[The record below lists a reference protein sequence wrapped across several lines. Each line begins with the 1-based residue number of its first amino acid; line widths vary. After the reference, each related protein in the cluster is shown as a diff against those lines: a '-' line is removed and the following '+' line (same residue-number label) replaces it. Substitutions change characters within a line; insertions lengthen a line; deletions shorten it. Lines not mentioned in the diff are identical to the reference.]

1 MLRRLARCWPL
12 AWILALGCGAPA
24 GSTTAGPTE
33 FGTDG
38 ASSTGTS
45 DGDDTSATSDA
56 LVPGDDVV
64 FTIVKGA
71 HLQRGEEDDREVEVT
86 LNLPGASLDYASI
99 ELALALACPG
109 GTACDKLSRR
119 GALSVVVD
127 PGAPAAPVV
136 ELVRFFTPYGVP
148 GAWSVDLT
156 DLRPLLRGPTLLR
169 LRIDTEAY
177 LGGPDGDGWLVDAAL
192 VFTGG
197 TPAARVLEVTPLWNE
212 ELDYGDAPPPAWQA
226 EPIELSAVP
235 GASRY
240 ALRALVTGHGR
251 GNSEDCAERCAKE
264 HALGVDGVAELRV
277 IWRDDCATT
286 AIPDQL
292 GPWTDPRAGFCP
304 GAIVEPWIVELVGG
318 LEAGSYA
325 YDVEPYENTCWSWS
339 GSGCSGCVG
348 DATCGDGHPAPTILL
363 SALRIAYE

>member
-127 PGAPAAPVV
+127 PGAGVV
-136 ELVRFFTPYGVP
+136 QDWRIRAIT
-148 GAWSVDLT
+148 DLT
-156 DLRPLLRGPTLLR
+156 SSTK
-169 LRIDTEAY
+169 
-177 LGGPDGDGWLVDAAL
+177 AAED
-192 VFTGG
+192 VPVGS
-197 TPAARVLEVTPLWNE
+197 VLCLYWE
-212 ELDYGDAPPPAWQA
+212 G
-226 EPIELSAVP
+226 
-235 GASRY
+235 
-240 ALRALVTGHGR
+240 
-251 GNSEDCAERCAKE
+251 
-264 HALGVDGVAELRV
+264 
-277 IWRDDCATT
+277 
-286 AIPDQL
+286 
-292 GPWTDPRAGFCP
+292 
-304 GAIVEPWIVELVGG
+304 
-318 LEAGSYA
+318 
-325 YDVEPYENTCWSWS
+325 
-339 GSGCSGCVG
+339 
-348 DATCGDGHPAPTILL
+348 
-363 SALRIAYE
+363 